1 MIDKSDVKIS
11 VIVPVYNCEKF
22 LRKCIS
28 SILNQSFKEFELI
41 LIDDGSTDSSGA
53 ICDEFAKCDNRVVVR
68 HKENGGVCSA
78 RNLGLNI
85 ARGEYIGFSDCD
97 DLMNKYMYEKL
108 YTAAIKEHAD
118 IALCYCK
125 TFFEDN
131 INCEKLSE
139 VNFINVDK
147 EFIYKNIYGKGNI
160 DYQYMVVW
168 NKLINRKLFKNI
180 RFDDNGVEDLSVMNR
195 IFNLSRNIILTQA
208 PLYFW
213 RQHNYSL
220 SHRRFNERNIL
231 ILQTYENCYK
241 YLKDNSKE
249 KFADMCINKL
259 IRVALNTK
267 YNSKNSALESD
278 ALYVVNNQF
287 KEYYNVFLKSKYISI
302 KDKIIFS
309 IFRFIPFTYDIF
321 RRINER

>member
-1 MIDKSDVKIS
+1 M
-11 VIVPVYNCEKF
+11 VI
-22 LRKCIS
+22 
-28 SILNQSFKEFELI
+28 
-41 LIDDGSTDSSGA
+41 
-53 ICDEFAKCDNRVVVR
+53 
-68 HKENGGVCSA
+68 
-78 RNLGLNI
+78 
-85 ARGEYIGFSDCD
+85 
-97 DLMNKYMYEKL
+97 
-108 YTAAIKEHAD
+108 
-118 IALCYCK
+118 
-125 TFFEDN
+125 
-131 INCEKLSE
+131 
-139 VNFINVDK
+139 
-147 EFIYKNIYGKGNI
+147 
-160 DYQYMVVW
+160 W

-180 RFDDNGVEDLSVMNR
+180 RFDDNGAEDLSVMNR
-195 IFNLSRNIILTQA
+195 IFNLSKNIILTQV

-213 RQHNYSL
+213 RQHNYSV
-220 SHRRFNERNIL
+220 SHRRFNERHIL
-231 ILQTYENCYK
+231 SLQTYGNCYK

-309 IFRFIPFTYDIF
+309 IFIFIPFTYDIF